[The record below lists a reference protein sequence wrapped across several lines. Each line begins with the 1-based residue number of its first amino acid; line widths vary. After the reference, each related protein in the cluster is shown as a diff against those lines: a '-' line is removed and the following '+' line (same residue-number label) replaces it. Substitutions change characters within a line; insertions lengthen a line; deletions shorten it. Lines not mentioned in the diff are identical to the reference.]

1 MSAESRGS
9 GPVGMRGPTEGYVV
23 AEADCLDGTL
33 GFEVLEVGEEHVRG
47 RVAVTDRIKQ
57 VYGLVHG
64 GAYAALAETHDRA
77 LPTQNPRPPR
87 PSRRAAPITL
97 RRRAG
102 LLTGVRDGWRFGRPG
117 EID

>member
-1 MSAESRGS
+1 ML
-9 GPVGMRGPTEGYVV
+9 V
-23 AEADCLDGTL
+23 AEADALDGTL
-33 GFEVLEVGEEHVRG
+33 GFEVLEVGEEWVRG
-47 RVAVTDRIKQ
+47 RVPVTDRIKQ

-77 LPTQNPRPPR
+77 LPTQNPRPPS
-87 PSRRAAPITL
+87 PLQKSRTHYITATS
-97 RRRAG
+97 R